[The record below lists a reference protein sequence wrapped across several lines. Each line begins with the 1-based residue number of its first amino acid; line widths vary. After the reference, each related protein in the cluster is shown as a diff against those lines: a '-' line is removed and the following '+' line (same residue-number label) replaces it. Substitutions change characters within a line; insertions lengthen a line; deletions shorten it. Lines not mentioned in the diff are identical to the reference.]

1 MLTYI
6 SLLNQWK
13 VSKYL
18 WRVYRKGDDSSQITF
33 FDWQDQMK
41 MRVCNWNKEILNRN
55 DKNKISCSNFYRPTK
70 RLLFIFYCLS
80 CLVFSH
86 FEFPVRL
93 LTVLSLES
101 VNCFASW
108 VCQLLGQKNR
118 DIFFLEDFLSKR
130 RFFGC
135 IFPWLVLQRFL
146 VYWYHHPTR
155 FRQTD

>member
-18 WRVYRKGDDSSQITF
+18 WRVYRKRDDSSQIAF

-41 MRVCNWNKEILNRN
+41 MRVGKSLVMIWGNLKDGVWNKEILNRN
-55 DKNKISCSNFYRPTK
+55 DKNKISCSNFYRPIK

-86 FEFPVRL
+86 FEFSVRL
-93 LTVLSLES
+93 LTVLSLEP
-101 VNCFASW
+101 VNCFASL
-108 VCQLLGQKNR
+108 VCQLQSKLVMPSGKKTG
-118 DIFFLEDFLSKR
+118 IYFFWKTFCPSAVSSVVFSPD
-130 RFFGC
+130 
-135 IFPWLVLQRFL
+135 
-146 VYWYHHPTR
+146 
-155 FRQTD
+155 

>member
-18 WRVYRKGDDSSQITF
+18 WRVYRKGDDSSQIAF

-55 DKNKISCSNFYRPTK
+55 DKNKISCSNFYKPTK

-80 CLVFSH
+80 CLLFSH

-93 LTVLSLES
+93 LTVLSLEP

-108 VCQLLGQKNR
+108 VCQLKSNLVMPSGKKTG
-118 DIFFLEDFLSKR
+118 IYFFWKTFCPSAVSSVVFSPD
-130 RFFGC
+130 
-135 IFPWLVLQRFL
+135 
-146 VYWYHHPTR
+146 
-155 FRQTD
+155 

>member
-18 WRVYRKGDDSSQITF
+18 WRVYRKGDDSSQIAF

-80 CLVFSH
+80 YLLFSH

-93 LTVLSLES
+93 LTVLSLEP

-108 VCQLLGQKNR
+108 VCQLKSNLVMPSGKKTG
-118 DIFFLEDFLSKR
+118 IYFFWKTFCPSAVSSVVFSPD
-130 RFFGC
+130 
-135 IFPWLVLQRFL
+135 
-146 VYWYHHPTR
+146 
-155 FRQTD
+155 